1 MDLPSQ
7 PPVPVKPP
15 APQTSLFSRI
25 TGMATRLDYDAL
37 RAQVVETG
45 NDEAV
50 TVNTR
55 GLIDKMLARY
65 PREWSTLRE
74 LIQNAADAGASRV
87 VIKIETSPSVRVPSP
102 QTEDPST
109 RLKHV
114 LQHHTIRKWVVENNG
129 QKFRP
134 EDWARLKEIA
144 TGNPDETKI
153 GAFGVGFYSVF
164 SMSENPFVSSGSEAI
179 EFYWKGDALF
189 TRRFQHGV
197 FQSTDTTFI
206 LPMRDTHIPVPH
218 GPELLTLCQ
227 FLTRSMAFVGLE
239 STELCIDDWRILR
252 LQKFMPGPVNIDIPT
267 HVSCTSSDRL
277 MRVSKVTQDA
287 IQLEAEWMAALQWS
301 TSPRTDWGI
310 AAASETTTKKLTSM
324 FNKLPKMLNQ
334 SIEKAEQDEKRVSK
348 STVEN
353 VTAVHQQKAFYHV
366 NKAVVEAS
374 VGRELSREIQRARKK
389 APPKATTVSYL
400 SQSYDEHTASKTE
413 KPTMASTLFESVTPT
428 PTGYIYIGFQ
438 TLQTTGLG
446 AHLSIPALIP
456 TVEREHIDLSSNHI
470 NAWNI
475 GLLRAAGILT
485 RISWTSAMADF
496 RRQQSK
502 YASISQG
509 KAFTA
514 NELTEI
520 VPAASLTYET
530 FNWKPAGPRSDVG
543 EYVEKAFWSCSPEF
557 EILSSRG
564 IVPYKNVR
572 VAPTELSFIDELP
585 VVPEPLLKAGLIKS
599 LRDGGDLSDVQ
610 IEDIVWVL
618 EKSKRT
624 RTPGELQQLLVYL
637 AGRARSTKISRGAI
651 RSVLNVAVATDDE
664 DGASRVIRLSQI
676 TNHVDPNKIPPD
688 MPLPPTTIPFKYT
701 KTLSK
706 FDTDALGLQ
715 ELQSLDWIRWLV
727 EDQSTSGETASKHN
741 METNPAFAS
750 SVLRVLSKNWSSLN
764 AESKAILTSLLD
776 SRTIIPTKMGMKRPS
791 EAYFSSVKVFDD
803 LPVIQDIANVKEP
816 VLAALGV
823 RKTLEI
829 GVVLERL
836 MGSSSESHET
846 GSKWSHVDLIRYLV
860 SVWPDVPERDR
871 HRLKGT
877 PICPA
882 ETSSGKPTDHKFQVT
897 NLYEPTD
904 SLRRLGLPT
913 LQWPATYH
921 PESKEG
927 KLLCALGLR
936 DAPPYSELIQIIAAA
951 GQARDT
957 SLRDYGIRYLIEHHQ
972 SKRYNKL
979 STAEVKT
986 AFLPVHG
993 SDDKLASPSDC
1004 FTNERV
1010 GFLGFTLLSKHLH
1023 QYAPQLGVQSDPPME
1038 RCIRRLLRKPPQ
1050 SKRHAREIFAY
1061 MTSRLGLITNDHVN
1075 TLASAKIVPVGMDTK
1090 AADAEGSRL
1099 RYTTPRMCFLGD
1111 GGDFK
1116 NIFDF
1121 VDFGP
1126 EANMFLLRCGSKNE
1140 PSAAEIAHLLTQR
1153 PAKFLDELNVS
1164 KYMDILVQVA
1174 KAWGTLKLDRSLVE
1188 AMRKAPFLLAA
1199 KEEAASEDT
1208 KDQENEEEGAA
1219 KTWQLAKAS
1228 EIIIIGDDIINY
1240 QLFKSYVLAAPQQ
1253 DESLEDFYI
1262 HLGAPTLGSLI
1273 EERQKFG
1280 DFTSDQTV
1288 ALKLQSMIH
1297 ERARLYLH
1305 QTPKE
1310 AIRHDAK
1317 WVEKSLSIQAVR
1329 SIVVRTSLK
1338 GQNITHTQDRTATL
1352 HREGSNK
1359 WIIFVTANYE
1369 IWDVSQVLSHLL
1381 LRRSKPGDAMMLESI
1396 LRSDLR
1402 SLQRKGL
1409 NIDKILRQKEREA
1422 KIAQEMHQEQLEQ
1435 EARARRERESA
1446 EEESERQRG
1455 LQGPDVQE
1463 KDSMPGDFPRSSP
1476 ARSRDA
1482 GDDEEPQGF
1491 LTDTLKK
1498 WGFDFGRKPQSALT
1512 NAEAHTNGDRHV
1524 PPSSEDI
1531 KSPDPERPPP
1541 PVETPQQLQNQLQ
1554 QAIRSCRPHTSSSLR
1569 AQPAVHK
1576 VEEMHST
1583 CDAKPGMNISYAGTT
1598 ADIRVFLDE
1607 DFLASTQ
1614 ASGDTFMANNRDGL
1628 EHFASVLHDC
1638 ATIYN
1643 VPMESVHMFYDTDSN
1658 TVAFNRASSLFFNY
1672 RMFQDQH
1679 LAMMQ
1684 QGNKIKP
1691 ICCWSSTMA
1700 HELTHNLEA
1709 DHNAEFLGGT
1719 LRADFSN
1726 RARRGSLSWFASS
1739 KQSAVNGI
1747 PVKAAATTDTSAEA
1761 TDITATTTSTETSC
1775 PEGDICKRIQ
1785 TVKEIDSP
1793 NDMIK

>member
-1 MDLPSQ
+1 M
-7 PPVPVKPP
+7 
-15 APQTSLFSRI
+15 
-25 TGMATRLDYDAL
+25 
-37 RAQVVETG
+37 
-45 NDEAV
+45 
-50 TVNTR
+50 
-55 GLIDKMLARY
+55 
-65 PREWSTLRE
+65 
-74 LIQNAADAGASRV
+74 
-87 VIKIETSPSVRVPSP
+87 
-102 QTEDPST
+102 
-109 RLKHV
+109 
-114 LQHHTIRKWVVENNG
+114 
-129 QKFRP
+129 
-134 EDWARLKEIA
+134 
-144 TGNPDETKI
+144 
-153 GAFGVGFYSVF
+153 
-164 SMSENPFVSSGSEAI
+164 
-179 EFYWKGDALF
+179 
-189 TRRFQHGV
+189 
-197 FQSTDTTFI
+197 
-206 LPMRDTHIPVPH
+206 
-218 GPELLTLCQ
+218 
-227 FLTRSMAFVGLE
+227 
-239 STELCIDDWRILR
+239 
-252 LQKFMPGPVNIDIPT
+252 
-267 HVSCTSSDRL
+267 
-277 MRVSKVTQDA
+277 
-287 IQLEAEWMAALQWS
+287 
-301 TSPRTDWGI
+301 
-310 AAASETTTKKLTSM
+310 
-324 FNKLPKMLNQ
+324 
-334 SIEKAEQDEKRVSK
+334 
-348 STVEN
+348 
-353 VTAVHQQKAFYHV
+353 
-366 NKAVVEAS
+366 
-374 VGRELSREIQRARKK
+374 
-389 APPKATTVSYL
+389 
-400 SQSYDEHTASKTE
+400 
-413 KPTMASTLFESVTPT
+413 
-428 PTGYIYIGFQ
+428 
-438 TLQTTGLG
+438 
-446 AHLSIPALIP
+446 
-456 TVEREHIDLSSNHI
+456 
-470 NAWNI
+470 
-475 GLLRAAGILT
+475 
-485 RISWTSAMADF
+485 
-496 RRQQSK
+496 
-502 YASISQG
+502 
-509 KAFTA
+509 
-514 NELTEI
+514 
-520 VPAASLTYET
+520 
-530 FNWKPAGPRSDVG
+530 
-543 EYVEKAFWSCSPEF
+543 
-557 EILSSRG
+557 
-564 IVPYKNVR
+564 
-572 VAPTELSFIDELP
+572 
-585 VVPEPLLKAGLIKS
+585 
-599 LRDGGDLSDVQ
+599 
-610 IEDIVWVL
+610 
-618 EKSKRT
+618 
-624 RTPGELQQLLVYL
+624 YL
-637 AGRARSTKISRGAI
+637 AGRARSTTISRGAI

-664 DGASRVIRLSQI
+664 EGSSRVIRLSQI
-676 TNHVDPNKIPPD
+676 KNHVDPNKIPPD

-823 RKTLEI
+823 SFDDDYLQHRSKADRMQVRKTLEI

-846 GSKWSHVDLIRYLV
+846 GREWSHVDLIKYLV

-936 DAPPYSELIQIIAAA
+936 DAPPYSELVQIIAAA

-957 SLRDYGIRYLIEHHQ
+957 SLRDHGIRYLIEHHQ

-993 SDDKLASPSDC
+993 SDDKLATPSDC

-1010 GFLGFTLLSKHLH
+1010 GFLGFALLSKHLH

-1038 RCIRRLLRKPPQ
+1038 RCIQRLLRKPPQ

-1090 AADAEGSRL
+1090 AADGEGSRL

-1188 AMRKAPFLLAA
+1188 AMRKASFLLAA
-1199 KEEAASEDT
+1199 KEETASENT

-1280 DFTSDQTV
+1280 DFTSDQTG

-1310 AIRHDAK
+1310 SIRHDAK
-1317 WVEKSLSIQAVR
+1317 WVEKSLSVQAVR

-1338 GQNITHTQDRTATL
+1338 GQNITHTQERTATL

-1359 WIIFVTANYE
+1359 WIIYVTANYE
-1369 IWDVSQVLSHLL
+1369 IWDVSQVVSHLL

-1409 NIDKILRQKEREA
+1409 NIDKILRQKEQEA

-1435 EARARRERESA
+1435 EARARREREAA
-1446 EEESERQRG
+1446 EEESERQ
-1455 LQGPDVQE
+1455 
-1463 KDSMPGDFPRSSP
+1463 KDSMPGDFPGSSP

-1512 NAEAHTNGDRHV
+1512 NGKAHTDGDRHV
-1524 PPSSEDI
+1524 PSSSEDI
-1531 KSPDPERPPP
+1531 RSPDPERPPP
-1541 PVETPQQLQNQLQ
+1541 PVETPQQLQNQFQ

-1569 AQPAVHK
+1569 SQPAVHK
-1576 VEEMHST
+1576 VEEMHSI

-1614 ASGDTFMANNRDGL
+1614 ASGDKFMANNRDGL

-1643 VPMESVHMFYDTDSN
+1643 VPMESVHMFYDTDSDS
-1658 TVAFNRASSLFFNY
+1658 VAFNRASSLFFNY
-1672 RMFQDQH
+1672 RMFQDQD
-1679 LAMMQ
+1679 LGMMQ

-1691 ICCWSSTMA
+1691 ICRWSSTMA
-1700 HELTHNLEA
+1700 HELT
-1709 DHNAEFLGGT
+1709 
-1719 LRADFSN
+1719 
-1726 RARRGSLSWFASS
+1726 
-1739 KQSAVNGI
+1739 
-1747 PVKAAATTDTSAEA
+1747 
-1761 TDITATTTSTETSC
+1761 
-1775 PEGDICKRIQ
+1775 
-1785 TVKEIDSP
+1785 
-1793 NDMIK
+1793 